1 MFPVKKDKHL
11 RGYLKEGVAL
21 LPKNYKPHDKDKKK
35 HTSDLVKGMS
45 MITQIGVM
53 ILVCVLI
60 GLFAGRFLDN
70 WLGTSPWL
78 TLLFTFLGVGA
89 AFKYMYEVAKKG

>member
-1 MFPVKKDKHL
+1 MERL
-11 RGYLKEGVAL
+11 LAL
-21 LPKNYKPHDKDKKK
+21 LPKNYKPHEKDKQDRKK

-45 MITQIGVM
+45 MISQIGVM
-53 ILVCVLI
+53 ILACVVI

-78 TLLFTFLGVGA
+78 TLLFTFLGAGA
-89 AFKYMYEVAKKG
+89 AFKYMYELAKKG